1 MKRCPECRRDYY
13 DDSLLYCLDDGSTL
27 LEGPASG
34 NEPATAILHETA
46 PPSEAATRAHIH
58 TTAAEAASEKSP
70 QGAVG
75 KKQIRAGKP
84 LLILLGFAAIFLGG
98 FFGYRYV
105 TQAKQ
110 IESIAVMPFES
121 LSKMNEVDVQ
131 ALYAY
136 LKTLAPRGFGQ
147 K

>member
-84 LLILLGFAAIFLGG
+84 LLILLG
-98 FFGYRYV
+98 
-105 TQAKQ
+105 
-110 IESIAVMPFES
+110 
-121 LSKMNEVDVQ
+121 
-131 ALYAY
+131 
-136 LKTLAPRGFGQ
+136 
-147 K
+147 